1 MEKKHYLERF
11 RQMNRDDYIALGFF
25 GLTLAL
31 LLYFSISFSVKLSLG
46 YTLFGDSSQYKNT
59 LEEVGPTSADIS
71 VLILFWVLT
80 AILLVVFVYVGFIRK
95 IGHPKV
101 VKKEIIN
108 GKTVIIKEEKE
119 NDSK

>member
-1 MEKKHYLERF
+1 MEKKNYFERF
-11 RQMNRDDYIALGFF
+11 QKMNRDDYIALGSF

-31 LLYFSISFSVKLSLG
+31 LLYFSISFSVKLSQG

-59 LEEVGPTSADIS
+59 LEKVGPTSADIS
-71 VLILFWVLT
+71 VLILFWILT
-80 AILLVVFVYVGFIRK
+80 AILLIVFVYVGFIRK
-95 IGHPKV
+95 IEHPKV

-119 NDSK
+119 NEGK